1 MRDPRLHGFYAA
13 AIVLAFS
20 LSLFSTGALA
30 TSREQVIYA
39 FSGFPDCGNLP
50 TDSLIA
56 DESGNL
62 YGTTLDG
69 GAYKQG
75 CVFRLSPT
83 ADGGWSE
90 AILHSFSG
98 PDGAFPGAAL
108 VFDKSGNLYGT
119 TVDGGAYGVG
129 AAFKLSPSLMEDGP
143 KSCSIA
149 SEAMVM
155 EWLRSA
161 NSLSTKTAT
170 STAQL
175 APEERT
181 AAARSLS

>member
-20 LSLFSTGALA
+20 LSLFSTRALA

-129 AAFKLSPSLMEDGP
+129 AAFELSPSLNGGWTE
-143 KSCSIA
+143 
-149 SEAMVM
+149 VV
-155 EWLRSA
+155 LH
-161 NSLSTKTAT
+161 
-170 STAQL
+170 
-175 APEERT
+175 
-181 AAARSLS
+181 